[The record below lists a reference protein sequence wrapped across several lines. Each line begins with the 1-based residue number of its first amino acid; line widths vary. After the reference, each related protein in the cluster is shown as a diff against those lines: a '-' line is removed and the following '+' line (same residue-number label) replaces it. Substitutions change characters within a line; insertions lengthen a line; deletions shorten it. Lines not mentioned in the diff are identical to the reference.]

1 MGIQLV
7 VNVTMSL
14 CSILSCLV
22 VLSLALSVS
31 YGFQGGYGGY
41 GGFGGY
47 GGYKTS
53 GIYSGSYFPGYGGY
67 AGQGRLRNFKFNPY
81 LAYNV
86 YDPYQGYG
94 ENDPFEAQIVSSRF
108 GYEKGN
114 IPAANPRHQVK
125 SYTDDEKFVPLHPSS
140 PYDKF
145 GNKKTTYSG
154 SDSHKVKRSLGGNM
168 YRTKLMGTRRLY
180 NLMGYT
186 YPGFALSPHYSYSK
200 AGYYNY
206 LNKRNRGWQGF
217 GNKYGSRY
225 GNTYGNM
232 YGNMGYGNE
241 YGNMYGNMATGS
253 TSMGYG
259 NMNNAVWGG
268 GVVPPATPTPTGST
282 VTPSTMTGSTMTG
295 STNSAS
301 TTTTSTA
308 GWA

>member
-1 MGIQLV
+1 
-7 VNVTMSL
+7 MSL

-22 VLSLALSVS
+22 VLSLALSES
-31 YGFQGGYGGY
+31 YGFQ
-41 GGFGGY
+41 GGY

-125 SYTDDEKFVPLHPSS
+125 SYTDDDKFVPLHPSS

-206 LNKRNRGWQGF
+206 LTKGIGD
-217 GNKYGSRY
+217 GKDL
-225 GNTYGNM
+225 
-232 YGNMGYGNE
+232 
-241 YGNMYGNMATGS
+241 A
-253 TSMGYG
+253 
-259 NMNNAVWGG
+259 
-268 GVVPPATPTPTGST
+268 
-282 VTPSTMTGSTMTG
+282 
-295 STNSAS
+295 
-301 TTTTSTA
+301 TSTA
-308 GWA
+308 ADMAMNMAICMETWDMAMNMAICMETWQLVAQAWDMAT